1 MASMERPDWLL
12 FLPHLPA
19 SPSSLRVLVWRRLRA
34 AGAIGLQSGVWVL
47 PHRPAHEQVLLELVR
62 EVERQGGTAAVFAAA
77 PLDPALALRITE
89 QSRADRDREYDEFR
103 ERCAAL
109 LAELDTE
116 STGQKFTFAELE
128 ENEHELQ
135 KLTSWLAKIAARDF
149 FDASGAAA
157 ARAAFAQ
164 CQRRLARYART
175 LYASEGLAPEDSDLD
190 ANARQTLPDLP
201 DLPEPDAEP
210 DGSGGDEE

>member
-1 MASMERPDWLL
+1 MEHMERPDWLL

-34 AGAIGLQSGVWVL
+34 AGAVGLQSGLWIL
-47 PHRPAHEQVLLELVR
+47 PRGPEHEQSLLDLVR
-62 EVERQGGTAAVFAAA
+62 EVERQGGTASVFAAT
-77 PLDPALALRITE
+77 PLDLALAGRITE
-89 QSRADRDREYDEFR
+89 QSRADRDREYDELR

-116 STGQKFTFAELE
+116 SDRRKFTFAELE

-149 FDASGAAA
+149 FGASGAAA
-157 ARAAFAQ
+157 ARAAFEQ

-175 LYASEGLAPEDSDLD
+175 LYASEGLAPEDIDLD
-190 ANARQTLPDLP
+190 ANAGQTLPDLAN
-201 DLPEPDAEP
+201 LPEPDAEP
-210 DGSGGDEE
+210 E